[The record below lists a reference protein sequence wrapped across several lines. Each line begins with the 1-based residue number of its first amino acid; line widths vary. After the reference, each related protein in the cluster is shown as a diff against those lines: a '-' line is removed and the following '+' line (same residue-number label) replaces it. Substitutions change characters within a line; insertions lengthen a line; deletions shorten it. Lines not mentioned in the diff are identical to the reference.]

1 LHLHQ
6 IKISGFKSFAE
17 DVELVLEPG
26 VTAIVGPN
34 GCGKSNV
41 SDAIRWVLGEQSA
54 RALRCSQMQDILFNG
69 GANFQPAQKAQVSL
83 RFTHIEGKLA
93 LESPEIEVRR
103 QLTRSNESGYFIN
116 QTPCLLRDI
125 TELFMDTGIG
135 VDAYSIMEQSKIDLI
150 LNTHPDERRFLFDE
164 VAGITKY
171 KHRKKAAIKK
181 LEETEQNLVR
191 INDVIHELQRET
203 QSLKRQAEQ
212 AERYQQLH
220 NRLRNLELT
229 LNRRE
234 YERFARELTEAQ
246 LSLDE
251 ILRLVAEANETIQTT
266 EQQIEDAT
274 GRRSELDA
282 LIRGSQDVV
291 RQFAGEIEQTERQI
305 ALYKERQLNIQQQR
319 QRALQAIESLEKQ
332 YAELE
337 TQKRDREQERTQV
350 DVSLQL
356 DGSRLTARRRVLT
369 DLTTRVGDAQRSV
382 DTVSAQVL
390 ETTHQI
396 SQLEAQLLGLNN
408 KLEYSANNLSRIEEN
423 SKALQAELEAAKAAY
438 AVAQRHEQQATADA
452 IRLDAQKQC
461 AEDEIQDHQTA
472 QHKLESEIRGIQ
484 DALGM
489 SLSRHKSL
497 LELQEAHEGYFA
509 GVRAI
514 LKARE
519 MDPERFGGVCGVIA
533 ELIRTDPDYEL
544 AIEVALGSAIQNIV
558 TETAEDAQTGIA
570 FLKQTRAGRV
580 TFLPLDILRFRPFQ
594 EHNLL
599 NQEGVIGLASDL
611 LDYDPKYD
619 VAIQQLLGNTV
630 VIEDLETAIQLTRRF
645 RPNARLVTLEG
656 ELINASGAVTGGH
669 SSQQTSGF
677 LSRSRELEDLQARI
691 HQLTQVLNEKDARRS
706 EHAEK
711 LAQLQQTR
719 QTLIA
724 QRQDNQIELMSLVK
738 ELEQHQRQIDRLERQ
753 LTDAE
758 TEGAS
763 LYHEAE
769 KVKAKQEE
777 LQTQLAEVNK
787 TRNTLQR
794 RIERISE
801 QIQSESN
808 KRDEVTQS
816 CQELEISLA
825 GKREKLNS
833 LNAELATLQKNQA
846 HIRENVKSHQ
856 EIIDSDEQTRQD
868 LSTQI
873 DEAQRQFLQAEQQK
887 FEAEERVRRLE
898 EERDGLIQQIS
909 DAQKLMRAAR
919 REFEKHNRMRHH
931 LEVTTTQLEM
941 QLKAISARILDKYQV
956 SIDHILAEENPISDI
971 ELIDQIEAL
980 KVQIEDMGSVN
991 LVAIEEYRGHKK
1003 REDFLVAQ
1011 RDDLQKSL
1019 ESTYQ
1024 AIQKINQTSREAFLR
1039 TFEQIRANFQEVFE
1053 ELFGG
1058 GETELRPD
1066 ARGFASLN
1074 LTDESDVLESGIDII
1089 ACPPGKRPQSI
1100 TQLSGGERSLV
1111 AIALLF
1117 AVFKIKPSPFCIL
1130 DEVDAALD
1138 EANVLRFTNLI
1149 RKYAA
1154 QTQFVIITHN
1164 KRTMEIADV
1173 MYGVTMEQAGVSKI
1187 VSARFGG

>member
-1 LHLHQ
+1 MHLHQ

-54 RALRCSQMQDILFNG
+54 RALRCAQMQDILFNG

-83 RFTHIEGKLA
+83 RFTQIEGKLA

-150 LNTHPDERRFLFDE
+150 LNTHPEERRFLFDE

-234 YERFARELTEAQ
+234 YERFARELTETQ
-246 LSLDE
+246 LSLDD
-251 ILRLVAEANETIQTT
+251 ILRLVAEANETIQAT

-274 GRRSELDA
+274 GHRSELDA
-282 LIRGSQDVV
+282 LIRGGQDVV

-337 TQKRDREQERTQV
+337 AQKREQEQERTQV
-350 DVSLQL
+350 DVSLKL
-356 DGSRLTARRRVLT
+356 DESRLTARRRVLAE
-369 DLTTRVGDAQRSV
+369 LTARVSDAQHSV

-390 ETTHQI
+390 ETTHQM

-423 SKALQAELEAAKAAY
+423 AKSLQAELESAKAAY
-438 AVAQRHEQQATADA
+438 AKAQRHEQQLSADR
-452 IRLDAQKQC
+452 IRLDAQKQR
-461 AEDEIQDHQTA
+461 AEDEIQDRQTA

-497 LELQEAHEGYFA
+497 LELQEAYEGYFA

-619 VAIQQLLGNTV
+619 VAIQQLLGNT
-630 VIEDLETAIQLTRRF
+630 
-645 RPNARLVTLEG
+645 
-656 ELINASGAVTGGH
+656 
-669 SSQQTSGF
+669 
-677 LSRSRELEDLQARI
+677 
-691 HQLTQVLNEKDARRS
+691 
-706 EHAEK
+706 
-711 LAQLQQTR
+711 
-719 QTLIA
+719 
-724 QRQDNQIELMSLVK
+724 
-738 ELEQHQRQIDRLERQ
+738 
-753 LTDAE
+753 
-758 TEGAS
+758 
-763 LYHEAE
+763 
-769 KVKAKQEE
+769 
-777 LQTQLAEVNK
+777 
-787 TRNTLQR
+787 
-794 RIERISE
+794 
-801 QIQSESN
+801 
-808 KRDEVTQS
+808 
-816 CQELEISLA
+816 
-825 GKREKLNS
+825 
-833 LNAELATLQKNQA
+833 
-846 HIRENVKSHQ
+846 
-856 EIIDSDEQTRQD
+856 
-868 LSTQI
+868 
-873 DEAQRQFLQAEQQK
+873 
-887 FEAEERVRRLE
+887 
-898 EERDGLIQQIS
+898 
-909 DAQKLMRAAR
+909 
-919 REFEKHNRMRHH
+919 
-931 LEVTTTQLEM
+931 
-941 QLKAISARILDKYQV
+941 
-956 SIDHILAEENPISDI
+956 
-971 ELIDQIEAL
+971 
-980 KVQIEDMGSVN
+980 
-991 LVAIEEYRGHKK
+991 
-1003 REDFLVAQ
+1003 
-1011 RDDLQKSL
+1011 
-1019 ESTYQ
+1019 
-1024 AIQKINQTSREAFLR
+1024 
-1039 TFEQIRANFQEVFE
+1039 
-1053 ELFGG
+1053 
-1058 GETELRPD
+1058 
-1066 ARGFASLN
+1066 
-1074 LTDESDVLESGIDII
+1074 
-1089 ACPPGKRPQSI
+1089 
-1100 TQLSGGERSLV
+1100 
-1111 AIALLF
+1111 
-1117 AVFKIKPSPFCIL
+1117 
-1130 DEVDAALD
+1130 
-1138 EANVLRFTNLI
+1138 
-1149 RKYAA
+1149 
-1154 QTQFVIITHN
+1154 
-1164 KRTMEIADV
+1164 
-1173 MYGVTMEQAGVSKI
+1173 
-1187 VSARFGG
+1187 